1 MEKFIVA
8 LISCSFTMTAVAL
21 IYSLLSRWLKKIQS
35 SKWRYYTWILVFIG
49 FIVIFKPSF
58 GDSALRINMIDSY
71 VCDFTVGEHTFSP
84 ALLDQDI
91 EYKTIFVLWLIGF
104 LLNLSY
110 NLIKQHLFY
119 KSVKRLSKPAPKAV
133 SHSAKKIASTLET
146 AANFKVVTMSEIS
159 SPIITG
165 FFKSLLILPDR
176 QFSESE
182 LRLILKHEIV
192 HIKHSDLFIKAFMLF
207 CGAVHWFNPF
217 IRHFI
222 RSAEQEGELYC
233 DETVME
239 GEEEK
244 LKKLYCQSIL
254 NSASAKAKEKRFPY
268 PAVSSGFSFN
278 KQGLKHRMAMILS
291 YDKKYKLGIIGILI
305 LALTLFT
312 GTAVAFSDI
321 RDLDGETFDTTT
333 FAYTEETITF
343 ITYTEEETD
352 NAANTEISF

>member
-8 LISCSFTMTAVAL
+8 LINCSFTMTAVAL

-49 FIVIFKPSF
+49 FIMIFKPSF
-58 GDSALRINMIDSY
+58 GDSALRVNMIDSY

-84 ALLDQDI
+84 ALEI
-91 EYKTIFVLWLIGF
+91 EYKTIFVLWLMGF

-133 SHSAKKIASTLET
+133 SHSAKKIASELET
-146 AANFKVVTMSEIS
+146 AANFKVVTVSEIS
-159 SPIITG
+159 SPMITG

-176 QFSESE
+176 QFAESE

-192 HIKHSDLFIKAFMLF
+192 HLKHRDLFIKAFMLF

-239 GEEEK
+239 GEEEE

-254 NSASAKAKEKRFPY
+254 NNASAKTKEKLFPY
-268 PAVSSGFSFN
+268 PAVSSGFTFN

-291 YDKKYKLGIIGILI
+291 YDKKYKLGIIGVLI

-312 GTAVAFSDI
+312 GTTIAFSDI
-321 RDLDGETFDTTT
+321 RGHDGEAVYTT
-333 FAYTEETITF
+333 FAYTNETITY
-343 ITYTEEETD
+343 ITHPDGELT
-352 NAANTEISF
+352 APPIRK